1 MLQGIVFPVQF
12 VTRLLILP
20 NGTVFFPKIS
30 PPISFRSEKEQRTPR
45 DVLALLHPR
54 FVLFPTHFNGPGDGC
69 DPLLEASHDVHEYIS
84 SLCALCAK
92 EVYGMRRGQSS

>member
-1 MLQGIVFPVQF
+1 MEL
-12 VTRLLILP
+12 
-20 NGTVFFPKIS
+20 VFFPKIS
-30 PPISFRSEKEQRTPR
+30 PPISFQSEKEQRTPR